1 MGLIIAN
8 YQDIRSQIKA
18 GDVIAF
24 SGKSNFSQI
33 IKWATR
39 STVSHVGIVFETKV
53 SFDGNAQDGK
63 IVEIMEATGLRTN
76 PETGKDIA
84 GVQRHR
90 MSTKVFYYEGDVWWL
105 PLSDDARS
113 RFDFTSMTNFLMHSE
128 GKEYD
133 SAPEVIN
140 AAIDSFD
147 GRFTGGLSKNEEDF
161 SAFFCSELVSAALEA
176 AKVMA
181 NVNSSEVTPIDL
193 CRFKLFSND
202 YYQIKGVQE
211 KRIPNYNFMDPE
223 GFGMN

>member
-1 MGLIIAN
+1 MSLIRGN
-8 YQDIRSQIKA
+8 YQELRSQIQP

-24 SGKSNFSQI
+24 SGKSHFSNI

-53 SFDGNAQDGK
+53 SFGGQAQDGK
-63 IVEIMEATGLRTN
+63 IVEIMEATGLRRN
-76 PETGKDIA
+76 PDTGKDVA

-90 MSTKVFYYEGDVWWL
+90 MSTKLMYYEGDIWWL
-105 PLSDDARS
+105 PLSAECRS
-113 RFDFTSMTNFLMHSE
+113 RFDFSTMTNFLMHSE

-133 SAPEVIN
+133 SAPVVIS
-140 AAIDSFD
+140 AAIDALD

-176 AKVMA
+176 AKVME

-193 CRFKLFSND
+193 CRFKIFADD
-202 YYQIKGVQE
+202 YYQLKGLE
-211 KRIPNYNFMDPE
+211 DKRIPNYNFMSPS
-223 GFGMN
+223 GFGM